1 MARSSF
7 QRGSVLTRKR
17 SDGTEYFILRYRVR
31 DPRNKSGWKEKKELL
46 ASTTKKK
53 ALEETNRRMI
63 EINRTNKSQHRSAVT
78 FESFASDLW
87 KSYVNN
93 RNYKPSTLYN
103 YDSMLDTYILP
114 GLGKLMLTKIEPE
127 MITALLASARNR
139 KVSDKTRLNLYTLLK
154 LMFDVAVEYDIL
166 EVSPVRKKLHRPS
179 YERKEKPALS
189 AEEVRRVLEK
199 VPEQYRTLF
208 VTVALTGIRL
218 GELLALR
225 WMNVT
230 TEARILTVSHSLW
243 KGQLVAPKTK
253 SSMRSIR
260 IPEMLARLFEDHHDQ
275 SRWGS
280 PSDFVFCR
288 EDGAPLNPDTL
299 RKDVLYTAIA
309 AAGIERE
316 KGAHG
321 FHLFRHSAASI
332 VHTQTRDIKV
342 AQELLGH
349 SRIETT
355 SAYYVHLDEAVAEEA
370 TEALAQAIIPDSVAL
385 TVASGHN
392 TVN

>member
-31 DPRNKSGWKEKKELL
+31 DPRTKSGWKEKKELL
-46 ASTTKKK
+46 ASATKKK
-53 ALEETNRRMI
+53 ALEEANKRMR
-63 EINRTNKSQHRSAVT
+63 EINRVNKSQPRFDVT

-87 KSYVNN
+87 KSYVSN
-93 RNYKPSTLYN
+93 RSYKPSTLYN

-114 GLGKLMLTKIEPE
+114 ELGKLMLSKIEPE
-127 MITALLASARNR
+127 TITALLASARKR
-139 KVSDKTRLNLYTLLK
+139 KVSNKTILNLYNLLK
-154 LMFDVAVEYDIL
+154 LMLDVAVEYDLL
-166 EVSPVRKKLHRPS
+166 EVSPVRRKLHRPS
-179 YERKEKPALS
+179 YQRKEKPALS
-189 AEEVRRVLEK
+189 AEEVRRVLERI
-199 VPEQYRTLF
+199 PEQYRTLF
-208 VTVALTGIRL
+208 ITVALTGIRL

-225 WMNVT
+225 WMNVII
-230 TEARILTVSHSLW
+230 EARLLTITHSLW
-243 KGQLVAPKTK
+243 KGEMVAPKTK
-253 SSMRSIR
+253 SSLRSIR
-260 IPEMLARLFEDHHDQ
+260 IPVVLVRLFEEHFAQ
-275 SRWGS
+275 SRWTAPG
-280 PSDFVFCR
+280 DFVFCR

-321 FHLFRHSAASI
+321 FHLFRHSAATI

-392 TVN
+392 RVN

>member
-31 DPRNKSGWKEKKELL
+31 DPRTKSGWKEKKELL
-46 ASTTKKK
+46 ASATKKK
-53 ALEETNRRMI
+53 ALEEANKRML
-63 EINRTNKSQHRSAVT
+63 EINRVNKSQPRAAVT
-78 FESFASDLW
+78 FESFTSDLW
-87 KSYVNN
+87 KSYISN
-93 RNYKPSTLYN
+93 RSYKPSTLYN

-114 GLGKLMLTKIEPE
+114 ELGRLLLSKIEPE
-127 MITALLASARNR
+127 TITALLASARKR
-139 KVSDKTRLNLYTLLK
+139 KVSNKTILNLYNLLK
-154 LMFDVAVEYDIL
+154 LMFDVAVEYDLL
-166 EVSPVRKKLHRPS
+166 EVSPVRRKLHRPS
-179 YERKEKPALS
+179 YERTEKPALS

-199 VPEQYRTLF
+199 IPEQYRMLF
-208 VTVALTGIRL
+208 ITVALTGIRL

-225 WMNVT
+225 WMNVV
-230 TEARILTVSHSLW
+230 TEARLLTVTHSLW
-243 KGQLVAPKTK
+243 KGEMVAPKTK

-260 IPEMLARLFEDHHDQ
+260 IPVVLAQLLEDHLAQ
-275 SRWGS
+275 SRWTAPG
-280 PSDFVFCR
+280 DFVFCR

-332 VHTQTRDIKV
+332 VHTQTRDIKA

-349 SRIETT
+349 SRLETT
-355 SAYYVHLDEAVAEEA
+355 STYYIHMDEAVAEQA

-392 TVN
+392 RVN

>member
-1 MARSSF
+1 MAKARTK
-7 QRGSVLTRKR
+7 GV
-17 SDGTEYFILRYRVR
+17 G
-31 DPRNKSGWKEKKELL
+31 NK
-46 ASTTKKK
+46 
-53 ALEETNRRMI
+53 
-63 EINRTNKSQHRSAVT
+63 
-78 FESFASDLW
+78 
-87 KSYVNN
+87 
-93 RNYKPSTLYN
+93 TL
-103 YDSMLDTYILP
+103 
-114 GLGKLMLTKIEPE
+114 
-127 MITALLASARNR
+127 
-139 KVSDKTRLNLYTLLK
+139 LNLYNLVK

-166 EVSPVRKKLHRPS
+166 ETSPVRRKIHRPHW
-179 YERKEKPALS
+179 ERKEKPAL
-189 AEEVRRVLEK
+189 APEEIRRVLEK
-199 VPEQYRTLF
+199 VPEQYRVLF
-208 VTVALTGIRL
+208 ITVALTGLRL

-225 WMNVT
+225 RMNVML
-230 TEARILTVSHSLW
+230 ESRLLTITHSLW

-260 IPEMLARLFEDHHDQ
+260 IPVVLAQLLEDHLSQ
-275 SRWGS
+275 SRWIAPG
-280 PSDFVFCR
+280 DFVFCR

-332 VHTQTRDIKV
+332 VHTQTRDIKA

-355 SAYYVHLDEAVAEEA
+355 SAYYIHLDEAVAEEA